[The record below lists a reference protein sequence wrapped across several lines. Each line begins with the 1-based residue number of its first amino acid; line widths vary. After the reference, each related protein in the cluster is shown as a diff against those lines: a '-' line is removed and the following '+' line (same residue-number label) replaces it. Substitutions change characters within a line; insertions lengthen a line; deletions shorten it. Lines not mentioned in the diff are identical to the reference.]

1 MRAAGGCRRR
11 SRALLLKRTPTLS
24 VIIPLA
30 PGETAWRR
38 LLPQLE
44 ALPVDA
50 EILLVHPAPLPP
62 SPLPRRPALRCVTSA
77 VGRAR
82 QLNAGARAASGDWL
96 WCLHADSRLTDG
108 VLPVLAA
115 FLQRGDDALGY
126 FDLRFDA
133 DGPPLT
139 RLNALGANL
148 RSRLL
153 RLPFGDQGFVLRR
166 TTLQRL
172 GGFDEAAAYG
182 EDHLLVWRARRA
194 GLPLQRLPAALITS
208 ARKYRERGWLPT
220 TLRHLRLTVRQARAA
235 QRTP

>member
-1 MRAAGGCRRR
+1 ML
-11 SRALLLKRTPTLS
+11 SRPPTLS
-24 VIIPLA
+24 VVVPLA

-44 ALPVDA
+44 ALPADA
-50 EILLVHPAPLPP
+50 EILLVHPAPPPSSLPP
-62 SPLPRRPALRCVTSA
+62 GRALRHVTSA

-82 QLNAGARAASGDWL
+82 QLNAGARAATGDWL

-148 RSRLL
+148 RARLL
-153 RLPFGDQGFVLRR
+153 GLPFGDQGFVLRR

-220 TLRHLRLTVRQARAA
+220 TVRHLWLTVWQARAA
-235 QRTP
+235 QRTS